1 MNKTIQ
7 DLAWCS
13 LPKEFKEEVKRLYNI
28 ANKDID
34 ELKVAYKLEYLFG
47 RHNLTSDAEGEE
59 MLTVPRS
66 KVQELYRDY
75 CAERDNEEPGS
86 HRSSLGGRI
95 AMLQDLFGS
104 KCLPDEKIDPERL
117 VNTIKESIEEPL
129 PDKMLLDG
137 MAEQKPA
144 EPKYHIGQYVRH
156 KPTRLVDVIEGISQS
171 APYIYHFKHM
181 VNPINGQG
189 TFESDLE
196 PYAELTENL
205 KPSNS
210 GELES
215 QKTCTQTF
223 TDDASTFTDNRQSQ
237 CKSQSRNLSQETAN
251 CDTHSNNSLT
261 DKKNGGVDH
270 FVVERDMVKELR
282 LTLAAQILGNIIK
295 SGYYS
300 LSDRYQ
306 EDNIHEI
313 AKVSMQLTD
322 ALIAEVQLTNNTE

>member
-1 MNKTIQ
+1 MKKELQ
-7 DLAWCS
+7 DYVWQKCS
-13 LPKEFKEEVKRLYNI
+13 LPKEFKEEVKKEYKHQLC
-28 ANKDID
+28 ID
-34 ELKVAYKLEYLFG
+34 NEQAYWMLERIFG
-47 RHNLTSDAEGEE
+47 KHNLTSDAEGEE
-59 MLTVPRS
+59 MLTCDKSIAQDMAKSAIRS
-66 KVQELYRDY
+66 IQIHDF
-75 CAERDNEEPGS
+75 NGNT
-86 HRSSLGGRI
+86 I
-95 AMLQDLFGS
+95 ASQNIATFNRGVKFALETLFGS
-104 KCLPDEKIDPERL
+104 KCLPD
-117 VNTIKESIEEPL
+117 
-129 PDKMLLDG
+129 DG
-137 MAEQKPA
+137 DELSPGPKAA
-144 EPKYHIGQYVRH
+144 EPKFKMGDKVRVISTDKYGHIGQITKVEFKDGNIYYRAS
-156 KPTRLVDVIEGISQS
+156 DAEGWL
-171 APYIYHFKHM
+171 F
-181 VNPINGQG
+181 
-189 TFESDLE
+189 LE
-196 PYAELTENL
+196 KNLEHYAELTENL

-306 EDNIHEI
+306 EGNIHEI
-313 AKVSMQLTD
+313 AKVSMHLTD
-322 ALIAEVQLTNNTE
+322 ALIAEAQLPDKLKGE